1 MWSRNILLV
10 SLFVIV
16 TPTRQFIR
24 ERNTEDADDD
34 VFHIKKRTDTRV
46 PTTTGR
52 SSVGD
57 AVVEK
62 FVETLMS
69 SERYLKMIESVER
82 KMNHLDTTFHE
93 RTNSILKYLS
103 EMLRMIKASSSEMLE
118 KALRNV
124 KSDLDKL
131 KQSMSERID
140 EHPNM
145 RGEYSYNKFLGQLCP
160 FPTHS
165 GFHLTF

>member
-1 MWSRNILLV
+1 MWRKKIVLV

-16 TPTRQFIR
+16 TAKRDFMR
-24 ERNTEDADDD
+24 ERSNEDQEEEL
-34 VFHIKKRTDTRV
+34 FHAKKRIDTRL

-52 SSVGD
+52 SSMGD

-131 KQSMSERID
+131 KQSMSERVD

-145 RGEYSYNKFLGQLCP
+145 RGECIILFLLYEYVHIKLA
-160 FPTHS
+160 TIW
-165 GFHLTF
+165 